1 MVDVFEQKSQRTR
14 HDMQI
19 NNSTLSSLSSWNEE
33 EVENHLFQSR
43 IPCRL
48 ATMTKDGF
56 PHVMSL
62 WYLYQEGC
70 IFCSVQKKT
79 SIVDWLLQNPQCG
92 FEIASDKPPYK
103 GVRGRG
109 STNLE
114 IGKSNNVLPLLINRY
129 LGSCE
134 SDLAQK
140 LLARPETEVTIRITP
155 NWLTSWDFTK
165 RMNS

>member
-1 MVDVFEQKSQRTR
+1 
-14 HDMQI
+14 MQTK
-19 NNSTLSSLSSWNEE
+19 NSTLSSLSSWNEE
-33 EVENHLFQSR
+33 EVENHLLHSR

-48 ATMTKDGF
+48 ATVTKDGF

-70 IFCSVQKKT
+70 IFCSVQRKT
-79 SIVDWLLQNPQCG
+79 FIVDWLLQNPQCG

-103 GVRGRG
+103 GIRGRG
-109 STNLE
+109 TASLE
-114 IGKSNNVLPLLINRY
+114 IGKSNNILPLLINRY

-140 LLARPETEVTIRITP
+140 LLARPETEVTIRIIP
-155 NWLTSWDFTK
+155 NWLTSWDFTS